1 MQLTDQALGALMLSL
16 QNSLMN
22 QTDIV
27 PVLKEFNF
35 TATDNGLVVENP
47 PVVDMSDNDEE
58 TSAVFDALVDAIE

>member
-1 MQLTDQALGALMLSL
+1 MHLTDQALGALMLAL

-47 PVVDMSDNDEE
+47 PVVDMSDSDEE
-58 TSAVFDALVDAIE
+58 NSAVFDALVDAIE